1 MKTKISVAAI
11 ILMAFIAIAATPILK
26 LNSPTHSSKTT
37 DTFSFLRTHRQG
49 SGAVVTW
56 AFSSTNAS
64 GFTVQRTNDDPTDP
78 YTLWTEVGNCA
89 CNSSRSYKV
98 SDPNP
103 IPGLVNY
110 RVVALMNDGSTVT
123 SDVSTIKIMSH

>member
-1 MKTKISVAAI
+1 MKTKISIVVAI
-11 ILMAFIAIAATPILK
+11 IMMAFVAIAATPIK
-26 LNSPTHSSKTT
+26 SDAPTSSKKVT

-49 SGAVVTW
+49 KGAVVTFG
-56 AFSSTNAS
+56 FSSSNAS

-78 YTLWTEVGNCA
+78 ATLWFDVGTCV

-98 SDPNP
+98 SDTPP
-103 IPGLVNY
+103 FAGLVNY
-110 RVVALMNDGSTVT
+110 RVIAALNDGSTVC